1 MIIKYFELKKK
12 DISKFNYFLLY
23 GNNKGLIEETLTK
36 VIKPNITGN
45 IYNYDEDEIV
55 KNLGNFEEIISKK
68 EVTLVLGNPRAYVEA
83 FRKKKPK
90 FEKMVRKDGVVRLQ
104 EWHDAVRKAMNSL
117 GIQGT
122 GLPKKGEPLYAKA
135 LEIYAHM

>member
-55 KNLGNFEEIISKK
+55 KNLGNFEEIIS
-68 EVTLVLGNPRAYVEA
+68 NQS
-83 FRKKKPK
+83 FFDKKKIIIINRVTDK
-90 FEKMVRKDGVVRLQ
+90 IFK
-104 EWHDAVRKAMNSL
+104 
-117 GIQGT
+117 
-122 GLPKKGEPLYAKA
+122 
-135 LEIYAHM
+135 